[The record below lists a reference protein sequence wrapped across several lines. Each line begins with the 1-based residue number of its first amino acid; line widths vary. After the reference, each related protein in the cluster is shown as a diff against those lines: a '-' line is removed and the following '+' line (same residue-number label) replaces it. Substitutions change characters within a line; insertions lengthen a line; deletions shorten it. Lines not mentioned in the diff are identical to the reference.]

1 MIYAALKSIHL
12 LSIIVW
18 LGGMVFAHFFLRP
31 AVAALA
37 PPERLRL
44 MHEVLR
50 RFFQAVLLSSGLAVL
65 SGAWMLGRSERQ
77 SMAWGV
83 HLNLPLE
90 WLVMAVLGTLMLAIF
105 LFIRFALFAQL
116 TRAVAG
122 ADWPAGAAALARI
135 RRGVAVNLLLGTVIV
150 IVTLTGV
157 SS

>member
-31 AVAALA
+31 AVASLA
-37 PPERLRL
+37 PPQRLRL

-77 SMAWGV
+77 SMLWGA

-90 WLVMAVLGTLMLAIF
+90 WLVMAVLGALMLVIF
-105 LFIRFALFAQL
+105 LFIRFALFTRL

-122 ADWPAGAAALARI
+122 ADWPAGADLLARI
-135 RRGVAVNLLLGTVIV
+135 RRWVAVNLCLGTVIV
-150 IVTLTGV
+150 IVTLAGV